1 MFDLL
6 IYSIFRRDVFEC
18 SVLISTWRVR
28 HAWHKALME
37 RCSQTEKRI
46 QMSKQL
52 GQIVSEICTGH
63 GNATLFDDFM
73 DNFIDNSEFVE
84 YFKAVW
90 YPRIGQ
96 L

>member
-1 MFDLL
+1 
-6 IYSIFRRDVFEC
+6 
-18 SVLISTWRVR
+18 
-28 HAWHKALME
+28 
-37 RCSQTEKRI
+37 
-46 QMSKQL
+46 MSKQL